1 MSDKKRLAKAEQGE
15 ATIGKFIDVAK
26 EQFSQHGYSRTST
39 EEIVRLVGVTRG
51 ALYHHFGSKEGLFR
65 AVVDAVQQDIAGRVR
80 QAATA
85 AAPDPWLQLTEG
97 CQAYLTTCLDPQIQR
112 IILID
117 APAVLGWQT
126 WREIDSLYAM
136 QMLRESLLILSRRG
150 RIRPAPVEA
159 LTHLLAGAM
168 TEAALW
174 IAQSE
179 NAEEALDEAVAGL
192 EALLDG
198 LKA

>member
-1 MSDKKRLAKAEQGE
+1 MTTKKPIPKAEQSE
-15 ATIGKFIDVAK
+15 ATIARFIEVATA
-26 EQFSQHGYSRTST
+26 QFSQHGYSHAST

-51 ALYHHFGSKEGLFR
+51 ALYHHFGSKEGLFHV
-65 AVVDAVQQDIAGRVR
+65 VVDAVQQDIAGRVL

-85 AAPDPWLQLTEG
+85 AAPDPWRQLTEG
-97 CQAYLTTCLDPQIQR
+97 CKAYLTTCLDPQIQR

-117 APAVLGWQT
+117 APAVLGWET
-126 WREIDSLYAM
+126 WREIDSLYAT
-136 QMLRESLLILSRRG
+136 QMLKESLLILNRRG
-150 RIRPAPVEA
+150 RIKPAPVEA

-179 NAEEALDEAVAGL
+179 NAEEALDQAVAGL
-192 EALLDG
+192 ESLLSG
-198 LKA
+198 LKT